1 MIMNETDIEK
11 LRDVMRK
18 AIDEEKAKREGGK
31 K

>member
-1 MIMNETDIEK
+1 MNETDIEK

>member
-1 MIMNETDIEK
+1 MSETDIEK

-18 AIDEEKAKREGGK
+18 AIDEEKAKREGCK

>member
-1 MIMNETDIEK
+1 MIGTDIEK